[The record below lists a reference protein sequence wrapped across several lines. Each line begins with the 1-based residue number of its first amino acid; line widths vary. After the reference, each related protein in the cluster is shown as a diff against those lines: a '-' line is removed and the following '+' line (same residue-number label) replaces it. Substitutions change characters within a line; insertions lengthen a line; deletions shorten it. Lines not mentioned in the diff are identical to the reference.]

1 MSTLYAFGCSNT
13 YGEGLSDCCE
23 PDTPSGF
30 RPGKSPSTL
39 AWPQIAS
46 DLLKLHCVNLA
57 VPAASN
63 RFILHRLLNSELKQN
78 STVVIG
84 WTYSTRSCIIH
95 THKIGWLR
103 KDLTT
108 WPHWSDK
115 VTTLM
120 PAILEQN
127 HFRGKKYWN
136 KNKLFYKYLYDEV
149 DLVQEMWRSIEM
161 ADLYLK
167 SRGCAVIH
175 TATDQQSRPEWVRAT
190 VLEHCVT
197 SIVPN
202 GTLAQDRRH
211 PGEET
216 HRLFGEYVAAAIAT
230 VKTN

>member
-1 MSTLYAFGCSNT
+1 
-13 YGEGLSDCCE
+13 
-23 PDTPSGF
+23 
-30 RPGKSPSTL
+30 
-39 AWPQIAS
+39 
-46 DLLKLHCVNLA
+46 
-57 VPAASN
+57 
-63 RFILHRLLNSELKQN
+63 
-78 STVVIG
+78 
-84 WTYSTRSCIIH
+84 
-95 THKIGWLR
+95 
-103 KDLTT
+103 
-108 WPHWSDK
+108 
-115 VTTLM
+115 M